1 MKRKKISSIEISRR
15 KEQLE
20 KELEELKILEKA
32 NKNLLDV
39 SSKDY
44 SHLRSLLEKAN
55 HGVRNKNTITIE
67 IDIETQVG
75 YGDSPGNLSTYTDLK
90 NIHLF
95 KFVENNFKLKN
106 VSGSLDKNSLKKLGD
121 QVSEFLNDYTPYDPI
136 SADLQKEM
144 EKDLLVQIDNIKT
157 NVSVV
162 AEKSNIDKDKL
173 LDCLELYKTL
183 YEAKIRGLEE

>member
-44 SHLRSLLEKAN
+44 SYLRSLLEKAN
-55 HGVRNKNTITIE
+55 HGIKNKNTITIE

-75 YGDSPGNLSTYTDLK
+75 YGDSPGNLSTYADLK

-106 VSGSLDKNSLKKLGD
+106 VSGSLDKNSLKKLGN

-136 SADLQKEM
+136 SENLQKQM
-144 EKDLLVQIDNIKT
+144 EKDLLSQINNIKT
-157 NVSVV
+157 SISAVS
-162 AEKSNIDKDKL
+162 EKTNIDKDRL
-173 LDCLELYKTL
+173 LDYLESCKTL
-183 YEAKIRGLEE
+183 YEAKIRDLEG